1 MGHTSEQRSKN
12 ALCGAMTK
20 RGVRCRAFAGQGTDH
35 PGVGSCKFHGGSTR
49 NGKKRA
55 LALEAKQRMVAM
67 SVPVEDAQPHAI
79 LLHELT
85 VSAGHVGWLREEI
98 ATLKPREI
106 GDERSRVLLTR
117 YDDERERLTR
127 IAKACSDAGV
137 DDALIRIEQVKAMQV
152 VRVIT
157 DAARDAGIPRDYIT
171 ALGPALRRQFALLA
185 GDDDAADEQEER
197 VAAVREKIRAN
208 EERRARK
215 AAQAYSGL
223 TFPPDEMVID
233 GREAGS

>member
-12 ALCGAMTK
+12 VLCGAMTK

-55 LALEAKQRMVAM
+55 LALEAQQRMIAM

-79 LLHELT
+79 LLTELT
-85 VSAGHVGWLREEI
+85 YSAGHVAFLRSEI
-98 ATLKPREI
+98 TDLDTAEI
-106 GDERSRVLLTR
+106 GNERSCVLLSR

-185 GDDDAADEQEER
+185 GDDDAADEQEQR
-197 VAAVREKIRAN
+197 VAAVREKIRAA
-208 EERRARK
+208 EARRAEK
-215 AAQAYSGL
+215 AAQRYSGL
-223 TFPPDEMVID
+223 TFPPDELVVD
-233 GREAGS
+233 AQEATS